1 MTTNTE
7 AALTGPEL
15 HLVRRTDKNGKPS
28 VAPFI
33 DGWNVWDIPPEH
45 WCEAVERAI
54 LSAYELGWQACNAA
68 HAEVRNHAFPTGA
81 HFKEKT

>member
-1 MTTNTE
+1 MTTNTNDT
-7 AALTGPEL
+7 LTDPEL

-33 DGWNVWDIPPEH
+33 NGWNVWDIPPEH
-45 WCEAVERAI
+45 WCEAVEKAI
-54 LSAYELGWQACNAA
+54 LRAYELGWQACNAA
-68 HAEVRNHAFPTGA
+68 HAQVGNRHFTLHA